1 MSFVKAACAG
11 TAMFF
16 PLAAGLLLPLVRTAE
31 GQLVVFSL
39 GIALGMAGLIGF
51 ATIEKREG

>member
-16 PLAAGLLLPLVRTAE
+16 PLATGLLLPFCRTAE
-31 GQLVVFSL
+31 VQLVVASL
-39 GIALGMAGLIGF
+39 GVGLGMAGLIGF
-51 ATIEKREG
+51 ASIEKREG

>member
-16 PLAAGLLLPLVRTAE
+16 PLATGLLLPFGRTPE
-31 GQLVVFSL
+31 VQLVIFSL
-39 GIALGMAGLIGF
+39 GICLGMAGLIGF

>member
-16 PLAAGLLLPLVRTAE
+16 PLAAGLLLPFCRTSE
-31 GQLVVFSL
+31 IQLVVLSL
-39 GIALGMAGLIGF
+39 GVGLGMFGLLGF
-51 ATIEKREG
+51 AEIEKRER

>member
-16 PLAAGLLLPLVRTAE
+16 PLAAGLLLPFSRTPE
-31 GQLVVFSL
+31 IKLVVFSL
-39 GIALGMAGLIGF
+39 GIGLGMAGLLGF
-51 ATIEKREG
+51 AAIEKRES